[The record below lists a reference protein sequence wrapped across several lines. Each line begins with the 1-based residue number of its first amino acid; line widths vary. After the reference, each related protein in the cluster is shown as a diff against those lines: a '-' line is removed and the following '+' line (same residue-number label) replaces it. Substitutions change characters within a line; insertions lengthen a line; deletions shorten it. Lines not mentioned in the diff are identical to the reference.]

1 MNAVNAPAEHG
12 TSASRRGPG
21 PARRERPA
29 PADQQ
34 TPADQQA
41 PTDQQASAGPKDPA
55 PAQRG
60 LPAAAVSRAVLGDPQ
75 FRMPV
80 RPQLCRGLHI
90 VRTDEGVIIDGAAER
105 QHLRGSSAGAL
116 HTELFPL
123 LDGSRDLVALA
134 RETGWSLPVVRKAVA
149 AVYFA
154 GLLEDADAAVEPAL
168 RPGPSEPAAVWMSRT
183 LDCSRVF
190 PHSSHVRRAAAEA
203 VVRLAVRTGWREPLR
218 EALAD
223 LGITDVAAFEGGGD
237 SPAGAVVV
245 LDLSAPEIVADEVL
259 EAYAQGGVR
268 VLLAD
273 EHAGRVRVGP
283 FVDPSATAC
292 LTCAVAAVRPLPDP
306 LDWVAGSARTPRSV
320 IAAGLV
326 AEELRALL
334 LRNESAASLGGQLD
348 IDLAAFTTATYK
360 LTPETDCPTCY
371 PSAAAGPV
379 GLPDDAPLHYE
390 YAVGFPPRHLVNPKA
405 HQHHFRPENVGLQ
418 YERLR
423 YPNNPRIPL
432 PDVSLAGLRDAESA
446 AEPRP
451 WPELLAAVLRFTAG
465 LRTGQDR
472 REDAEPGKV
481 VRWAPTG
488 GNLGSPHAF
497 PLIQDC
503 PGIPDGVYY
512 YDAADHA
519 LTAMHPHTGHL
530 TEAVA
535 HAGAE
540 AEGPRVHLLYAA
552 ETGRVARKY
561 GAFSYRVGTL
571 DTGCAL
577 AQLAV
582 VARQTGLACRLLD
595 PAPWQPYR
603 ERLLGAGGPP
613 LLTAAVHLTSDR
625 SGSCR

>member
-1 MNAVNAPAEHG
+1 MNAVDALNAPERHG
-12 TSASRRGPG
+12 TSAARPDAVPQEQPAA
-21 PARRERPA
+21 PAR
-29 PADQQ
+29 
-34 TPADQQA
+34 
-41 PTDQQASAGPKDPA
+41 
-55 PAQRG
+55 RG

-80 RPQLCRGLHI
+80 RPQLCRGLH
-90 VRTDEGVIIDGAAER
+90 VVETADGVIIDGAAER
-105 QHLRGSSAGAL
+105 QYLRGGSAGAL
-116 HTELFPL
+116 RGDLFPL
-123 LDGSRDLVALA
+123 LDGSRDLDALA
-134 RETGWSLPVVRKAVA
+134 RETGWSPAVVRKAVA
-149 AVYFA
+149 ALYFA
-154 GLLEDADAAVEPAL
+154 GLLEDADTAVEPAPG
-168 RPGPSEPAAVWMSRT
+168 PGPSGPAAVWMSRT

-190 PHSSHVRRAAAEA
+190 PHSSHVRRAAAQA

-218 EALAD
+218 DALAD
-223 LGITDVAAFEGGGD
+223 LGLTDVAVFDGAD
-237 SPAGAVVV
+237 AADAPDGAVVV
-245 LDLSAPEIVADEVL
+245 LDLSAPEMVADAVL
-259 EAYAQGGVR
+259 EAYADGGVR

-292 LTCAVAAVRPLPDP
+292 LACAVAAVRPVPDP
-306 LDWVAGSARTPRSV
+306 LDWVAGSGRTPRSV
-320 IAAGLV
+320 VAAGLV

-334 LRNESAASLGGQLD
+334 LRNEPAVSLGGQLD
-348 IDLAAFTTATYK
+348 VDLDAFTTATYK
-360 LTPETDCPTCY
+360 LTPEPDCTTCY
-371 PSAAAGPV
+371 PSAAAEPEQ
-379 GLPDDAPLHYE
+379 LPDAGPLHYE

-423 YPNNPRIPL
+423 YPGNPRIPL
-432 PDVSLAGLRDAESA
+432 PDVPLDALRDDG
-446 AEPRP
+446 PGDDGRG

-472 REDAEPGKV
+472 PESAEPGRV
-481 VRWAPTG
+481 ARWAPTG

-503 PGIPDGVYY
+503 PGIPDGVYF

-519 LTAMHPHTGHL
+519 LTAMHPHTEHL
-530 TEAVA
+530 TDAVA
-535 HAGAE
+535 HAGA
-540 AEGPRVHLLYAA
+540 AGEGPRVHLLYAA

-582 VARQTGLACRLLD
+582 VADRTGLACRLLD
-595 PAPWQPYR
+595 PGPWHAYR
-603 ERLLGAGGPP
+603 ERLLGTGGPP
-613 LLTAAVHLTSDR
+613 LITAAVHLTCDPR

>member
-1 MNAVNAPAEHG
+1 M
-12 TSASRRGPG
+12 
-21 PARRERPA
+21 
-29 PADQQ
+29 
-34 TPADQQA
+34 
-41 PTDQQASAGPKDPA
+41 
-55 PAQRG
+55 
-60 LPAAAVSRAVLGDPQ
+60 SRAVLGDPQ

-90 VRTDEGVIIDGAAER
+90 VETADGVIVDGAAER
-105 QHLRGSSAGAL
+105 QHLRGSSATAL
-116 HTELFPL
+116 RTELFPL

-134 RETGWSLPVVRKAVA
+134 RETGWSLPIVRKAVA

-154 GLLEDADAAVEPAL
+154 GLLEDADAEVDAGRGTGAAL
-168 RPGPSEPAAVWMSRT
+168 RPAPSEPAAVWMSRT

-190 PHSSHVRRAAAEA
+190 PHSSHMRRAAAEA
-203 VVRLAVRTGWREPLR
+203 VVRLAVRGGWREPLR
-218 EALAD
+218 DALAD
-223 LGITDVAAFEGGGD
+223 LGITDVAAYDDEETA
-237 SPAGAVVV
+237 PGAVVV
-245 LDLSAPEIVADEVL
+245 LDLSAPGNVADAVL
-259 EAYAQGGVR
+259 KACADGGAR

-273 EHAGRVRVGP
+273 EHAGRVRIGP

-292 LTCAVAAVRPLPDP
+292 ASCAFAAVRPTLDP
-306 LDWVAGSARTPRSV
+306 LDRVAESARSPRSV
-320 IAAGLV
+320 IAASLV

-334 LRNESAASLGGQLD
+334 LRNEPAVSLGGQLD
-348 IDLAAFTTATYK
+348 VDLAAFTSATYK
-360 LTPETDCPTCY
+360 LTPEPDCHVCY
-371 PSAAAGPV
+371 PSAAAEARK
-379 GLPDDAPLHYE
+379 LPDGAPLHYE

-423 YPNNPRIPL
+423 YPNNPRLPL
-432 PDVSLAGLRDAESA
+432 PDISLDDLPAAGSPADA
-446 AEPRP
+446 RP

-465 LRTGQDR
+465 LRTGPDLP
-472 REDAEPGKV
+472 ESAEPGRV

-519 LTAMHPHTGHL
+519 LTTMHPHTGHL
-530 TEAVA
+530 TDAVA
-535 HAGAE
+535 HAGATGH
-540 AEGPRVHLLYAA
+540 GPRVHLLYAA
-552 ETGRVARKY
+552 ETGRIARKY

-582 VARQTGLACRLLD
+582 VAHQVGVACRLLD
-595 PAPWQPYR
+595 PGPWHPYR

-613 LLTAAVHLTSDR
+613 LITAAVHLTSDR